1 MNFFFRIFFLILFLN
16 FFLNFFWFRVVG
28 SWGFREVNRDMGH
41 SGARVKHGWSWQG
54 VRCWVF
60 GFGGFGVLGV
70 FLLSSQSALIELR
83 LYKSNV
89 SANFDPEGAKQAP
102 QSVSGARRGRR

>member
-1 MNFFFRIFFLILFLN
+1 MRSIETWGTVERGLSTVGVGKVYAEKGWHKLR
-16 FFLNFFWFRVVG
+16 FRVTVC
-28 SWGFREVNRDMGH
+28 E
-41 SGARVKHGWSWQG
+41 
-54 VRCWVF
+54 
-60 GFGGFGVLGV
+60 GV
-70 FLLSSQSALIELR
+70 FHLSSQSALIELR